1 MKKFYAFIPAI
12 IISLFIG
19 AQNPVPNPSFETTWT
34 GGKPNGWTDC
44 QDINQVAPGQGG
56 GSAAQGYKTAT
67 TYPAFITSSGGI
79 GFSISTAYSY
89 LNLYYKFTS
98 VSSDI
103 MYVGVKINDAA
114 HSQIGSGTQMI
125 SASTQAGT
133 YIALSIP
140 IYYSG
145 SGPAEAIISVLM
157 NPSSGVGNPHVGSN
171 FFIDKVSLTT
181 TALAVQDIEKETSL
195 LHVFPN
201 PATNYIQIVTE
212 GLNGKVADVQLMDM
226 SGRIVKEITQVTFSN
241 SNFRLAIDHLPVG
254 NYLLAIKNDEM
265 IQTKRLVI
273 E

>member
-1 MKKFYAFIPAI
+1 MKKLYSLIAAI
-12 IISLFIG
+12 ITVLLIS

-79 GFSISTAYSY
+79 GFSISATYTY

-98 VSSDI
+98 VSSDV
-103 MYVGVKINDAA
+103 MFVGVRINNAA
-114 HSQIGSGTQMI
+114 HSQIGSGNQMI
-125 SASTQAGT
+125 STSVNSYT
-133 YIALSIP
+133 ALSIP

-171 FFIDKVSLTT
+171 FFIDKVSLNT
-181 TALAVQDIEKETSL
+181 TALSVQEIEKETSL
-195 LHVFPN
+195 LQVFPN
-201 PATNYIQIVTE
+201 PATTYVQIFAE
-212 GLNGKVADVQLMDM
+212 GLNGKTANVQLMDM
-226 SGRIVKEITQVTFSN
+226 SGRIVKEISKVTFSGSSFN
-241 SNFRLAIDHLPVG
+241 LAVDYFPAG